1 MGIQILA
8 RLAALL
14 ELALTATVVV
24 QATPVQHVTQ
34 SVPILAAQAGPTS
47 FEEFTATYGRA
58 YSAAERSA
66 RAAIFADNV
75 AMIERHNAEASLG
88 KHTFWLG
95 VGPFA
100 DLSAHEFAARQR
112 LHTAPPQRQVPD
124 GAGAS
129 SPAAVISRHHD
140 PPPADAEIDWTSP
153 KTCKQPSGCVT
164 PAKNQGACGS
174 CWAFG
179 AVGGMESFYAI
190 KTGKLVNGSVQA
202 SRKRAFVFLRHCL
215 VQLYCGKARDRFP
228 RHAREK
234 QTACCTRPG

>member
-14 ELALTATVVV
+14 ELALAATVVV
-24 QATPVQHVTQ
+24 QATPVQH

-58 YSAAERSA
+58 YSAAERPA
-66 RAAIFADNV
+66 RAAIFAENV

-202 SRKRAFVFLRHCL
+202 SSKRAFVFLRHCL